1 MVFLFRS
8 WFGVS
13 GGTKGRCSREDDGE
27 KNQASEE
34 GGNALPMANVVR
46 LMRRVLPP
54 NVKIA
59 ESAKLL
65 THDCAVEFVGFVGG
79 EASAR
84 ARTEHRRTVAPEDF
98 TWSFRSLGFDSYV
111 QPMQTYLRGYRD
123 YDSARGRSSRA
134 VARSEPAAP
143 VTAPMSPGAPVT
155 VTDEELEF
163 LRSIIPAPPG
173 GYY

>member
-1 MVFLFRS
+1 MGGRS
-8 WFGVS
+8 KKR
-13 GGTKGRCSREDDGE
+13 GGTKGTCREG
-27 KNQASEE
+27 ASEE
-34 GGNALPMANVVR
+34 EGTTNALPMANVVR
-46 LMRRVLPP
+46 LMRQVLPP

-65 THDCAVEFVGFVGG
+65 THDCAVEFIGFVGG
-79 EASAR
+79 EASQR
-84 ARTEHRRTVAPEDF
+84 ARVEHRRTVAPEDF

-111 QPMQTYLRGYRD
+111 QPMQTYLRGYRE

-134 VARSEPAAP
+134 AARSSSPSALVTEP
-143 VTAPMSPGAPVT
+143 VSPAAPVT

-173 GYY
+173 GY